1 MGFLPAHYKQ
11 LSTIPAYK
19 YINITHHQANRKAIH
34 SCFYNLGLE
43 LLQQHMSEGL
53 NEKEDM
59 LNKGKY
65 YMQIVIVHDWVT
77 KKECIQNLSW
87 FKLLTIQCCAFM

>member
-1 MGFLPAHYKQ
+1 MFPLIMGFLPAHYKQ

-65 YMQIVIVHDWVT
+65 YMQIVIVHD
-77 KKECIQNLSW
+77 
-87 FKLLTIQCCAFM
+87 